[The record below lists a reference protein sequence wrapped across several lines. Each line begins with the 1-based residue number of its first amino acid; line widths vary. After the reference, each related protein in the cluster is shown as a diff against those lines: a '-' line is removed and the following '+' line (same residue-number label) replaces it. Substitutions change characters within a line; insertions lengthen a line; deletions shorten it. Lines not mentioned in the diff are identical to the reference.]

1 MSKLRGDTRSGA
13 LGFLDRYPFTVG
25 VVLTCLALFVYAGY
39 RSGGWPVDPDL
50 RQLLG
55 ANDSALLSSEP
66 WRLLTSAFLH
76 YEIWHLGFNLFA
88 IVYWG
93 RLFEVHFG
101 SARLWV
107 LYCVTILVASA
118 CSAGWQEAAV
128 AFGVQDA
135 GASSVGAS
143 GAVFGLLFLCLI
155 TAQRAPARLG
165 SLQNQLRIWIGLSF
179 VFAFFRSAPTDHAA
193 HLGGSLAGIALAYL
207 FQPEPGEDLS
217 PAWSAWAIALAL
229 AVVVSFGRILWTLRD
244 LQL

>member
-1 MSKLRGDTRSGA
+1 MSKLRGDTRTGV
-13 LGFLDRYPFTVG
+13 LGFLDRYPFTIG
-25 VVLTCLALFVYAGY
+25 VALTCLALFVFAGY

-55 ANDSALLSSEP
+55 ANDSALLASEP

-76 YEIWHLGFNLFA
+76 YEVWHFGFNLFA

-107 LYCVTILVASA
+107 LYFLMLIVASL

-128 AFGVQDA
+128 GLGVQDA

-143 GAVFGLLFLCLI
+143 GAVFGLLFLCLM
-155 TAQRAPARLG
+155 TAQRAPARFGTL
-165 SLQNQLRIWIGLSF
+165 LNQLRLWIGLSF
-179 VFAFFRSAPTDHAA
+179 LFAFFRSAPTDHAA
-193 HLGGSLAGIALAYL
+193 HLGGAISGIALAYL
-207 FQPEPGEDLS
+207 FPPEPGEDLS
-217 PAWSAWAIALAL
+217 PAWGTWAVALAL
-229 AVVVSFGRILWTLRD
+229 AVVAAFARVLWTLKD
-244 LQL
+244 VQL